1 MLEWLK
7 WIRKIL
13 GWDKQMTTIQQ
24 DQVFLKAQAK
34 EVIEMKVSGNSYFG
48 RNIVINGSVV
58 IDGNVV
64 CKTTPQI
71 KVEIMGACDFVETA
85 SGDVT
90 VKEAVQTVKT
100 MSGDVNCGP
109 VYGPVNTM
117 SGDVQCGPITGPV
130 STMSG
135 DIYGCK

>member
-1 MLEWLK
+1 MGCN
-7 WIRKIL
+7 R
-13 GWDKQMTTIQQ
+13 QVTNIQQ

-34 EVIEMKVSGNSYFG
+34 EVIEMKVNGNSYFG

-71 KVEIMGACDFVETA
+71 KVEIMGACDYIETA

-90 VKEAVQTVKT
+90 VKGAAQTVKT

-130 STMSG
+130 STISG
-135 DIYGCK
+135 DIHGYK